1 MDRSDINWNTKIRVD
16 SLLRTRIKKKI
27 KSILDTTWFTISSF
41 FKVIF
46 NKEFWGFISGMLL
59 MVVAVGML
67 GLLISALI
75 ISIKHANQVER
86 EQEAEES
93 RLKSN
98 GWICINSSDEVS
110 AELLARK
117 RSDAEF
123 GMDNYLFQ
131 ATNVV
136 NYRFWYLASPKT
148 NSIERTS
155 QSCQVKN

>member
-27 KSILDTTWFTISSF
+27 KSILDAAWFAICSF
-41 FKVIF
+41 FRVIF
-46 NKEFWGFISGMLL
+46 SKEFWDFVLCIFLILVIIG
-59 MVVAVGML
+59 VL
-67 GLLISALI
+67 GLMILFPI

-86 EQEAEES
+86 ERDAEEA
-93 RLKSN
+93 RLKSS

-117 RSDAEF
+117 RSDAIF
-123 GMDNYLFQ
+123 GTDNYLFQ

-148 NSIERTS
+148 NATERTARR
-155 QSCQVKN
+155 

>member
-1 MDRSDINWNTKIRVD
+1 MDRFDNAWNEQIRVD
-16 SLLRTRIKKKI
+16 SLLRTKIKKRALAVWSGI
-27 KSILDTTWFTISSF
+27 KTVVCGFFRLLFCKELWEIL
-41 FKVIF
+41 
-46 NKEFWGFISGMLL
+46 MLL
-59 MVVAVGML
+59 AFITLVIGMMI
-67 GLLISALI
+67 GVILLPIM
-75 ISIKHANQVER
+75 SIRHANEVER
-86 EQEAEES
+86 EREAEEA

-123 GMDNYLFQ
+123 GTNNYSFQ

-148 NSIERTS
+148 NSTERTM
-155 QSCQVKN
+155 QR